1 MASPARVCVP
11 PASPRT
17 RGRLLATR
25 GPRSPYT
32 LYPYRVTSVVKVVPN
47 ARVITDQAPSARGR
61 RAESVVSLADS
72 HIPGGESDYSVIGLT
87 HEDLPHHRIHP

>member
-32 LYPYRVTSVVKVVPN
+32 LYPYRVTSVIKVVPN
-47 ARVITDQAPSARGR
+47 ARVITDQAPSARGGGGP
-61 RAESVVSLADS
+61 SLGSRSQTAIFQAD
-72 HIPGGESDYSVIGLT
+72 EVII
-87 HEDLPHHRIHP
+87 R